1 MELLEF
7 EKRQRKVGEKVIEI
21 FKNEMI
27 EFLKKNKKFTF
38 LITEFVPERTDY
50 LSELIKDNRRRILRI
65 DLTDD
70 EILK

>member
-27 EFLKKNKKFTF
+27 EFLKKNKNFTF

-50 LSELIKDNRRRILRI
+50 LSELI
-65 DLTDD
+65 
-70 EILK
+70 